1 MRTVLVA
8 SVILAVALCAGP
20 LWAEEGPR
28 VTANVTGPTEG
39 SLGSYRGHEG
49 HPRVSYKATI
59 DTGATRFGLT
69 HWVDTDKSHAPKVLP
84 LEGMI
89 GLPRPASQNW
99 YANGFMRLYVGDEQV
114 GEVMVKSIRATE
126 QGARGAVV
134 FDWERKEGT
143 WRVTFI
149 ALPKGKSLFCS
160 VRCFPKGEP
169 AEWRIRLL
177 NFPAGATRDGE
188 REIATAKRTAKQG
201 SNVTLTPAAE
211 WWVAYYD
218 NVHKV
223 GTPKSEGP
231 SALLYVPEDVA
242 ACEVK
247 VGTYGVTTTLHP
259 KGRQVRMIL
268 WDSFFGMK
276 NAEAVAH
283 MKQTAEAQLASLRE
297 MKFVNRAV
305 FADEWRARRAEME
318 KLLAALGN
326 PARESEQVSKLHAQ
340 IAEWVKRLAE
350 KPEDA
355 KPDDETQLI
364 DRLAEQ
370 KKLLWHLRWEEL
382 FKD

>member
-1 MRTVLVA
+1 M
-8 SVILAVALCAGP
+8 
-20 LWAEEGPR
+20 
-28 VTANVTGPTEG
+28 
-39 SLGSYRGHEG
+39 GSYRGHEG
-49 HPRVSYKATI
+49 HPKVSYKATI

-99 YANGFMRLYVGDEQV
+99 YAGGFMRLYVGKEQV

-134 FDWERKEGT
+134 FDWERPEGT

-160 VRCFPKGEP
+160 VRCFPKGKP
-169 AEWRIRLL
+169 ADWRIRLL

-188 REIATAKRTAKQG
+188 REVATVKRTVKQKDKADL
-201 SNVTLTPAAE
+201 NPADE

-231 SALLYVPEDVA
+231 SALVYAPEDVA
-242 ACEVK
+242 ACEVN
-247 VGTYGVTTTLHP
+247 VGTYGVTTVLRP
-259 KGRQVRMIL
+259 KGPEVRMIL

-283 MKQTAEAQLASLRE
+283 MKQTADAQLASLRE

-305 FADEWRARRAEME
+305 FGNEWRKRQAEME
-318 KLLAALGN
+318 KLLAALEN
-326 PARESEQVSKLHAQ
+326 PKQESEQSATLHAQ
-340 IAEWVKRLAE
+340 IAELVKRLAE
-350 KPEDA
+350 KPEEA
-355 KPDDETQLI
+355 KPDDET
-364 DRLAEQ
+364 RLVDLLKDQE
-370 KKLLWHLRWEEL
+370 KLLWYLRWEEL
-382 FKD
+382 FKE